1 MCLMEK
7 IFVLDKLCSSMRYS
21 AVGCGFKAYEPT
33 IYNKQGVLKQ
43 KQTYNEVVY
52 GFIDEI
58 VIRASQEPNPL
69 FPLGK

>member
-1 MCLMEK
+1 MLKLCPVQSKKVVMCLMEK

-43 KQTYNEVVY
+43 K
-52 GFIDEI
+52 
-58 VIRASQEPNPL
+58 
-69 FPLGK
+69 